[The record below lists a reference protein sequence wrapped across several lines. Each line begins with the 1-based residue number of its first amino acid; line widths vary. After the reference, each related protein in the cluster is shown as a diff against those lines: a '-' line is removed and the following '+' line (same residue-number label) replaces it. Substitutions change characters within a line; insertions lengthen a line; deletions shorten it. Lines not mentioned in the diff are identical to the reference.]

1 MQAKAKWVRLLGIK
15 YHCDDITS
23 PSNLMSGSKSVQVLS
38 QTACL
43 SIDVPPLLVIV
54 PARHLTISASII
66 WLPACLAISQC
77 YLKYFNI
84 VAAAAAVVMVV
95 SPVASTVGLK
105 DTSINVG
112 TDRLMIDFVVLM
124 SSFVLVSSSHSPLF
138 AHVFLLPMFLSGLFT
153 LMFVR
158 KCCKEDGRRYA
169 LPSHTHHF
177 YNLQPHGEDIGR
189 GKVFF

>member
-1 MQAKAKWVRLLGIK
+1 
-15 YHCDDITS
+15 
-23 PSNLMSGSKSVQVLS
+23 MSLDR
-38 QTACL
+38 C
-43 SIDVPPLLVIV
+43 PPLLVIV